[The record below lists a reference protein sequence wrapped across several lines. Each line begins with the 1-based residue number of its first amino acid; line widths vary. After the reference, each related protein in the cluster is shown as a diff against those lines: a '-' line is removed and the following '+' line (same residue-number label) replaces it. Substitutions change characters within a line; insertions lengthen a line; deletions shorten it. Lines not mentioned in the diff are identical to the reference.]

1 MTLSRM
7 GIYRGEDFT
16 GSQQPIN
23 NQVHVVDGTHM
34 ETYADVVTTD
44 LAQFREWLA
53 QKLSDDHGGY
63 WVVTPRPRCCTCHLC
78 TREGDPRTFDVQ
90 RGVIVVAWY
99 GTPGLRESVEYGPV
113 LPEKLEELIAGIE
126 QEWFEEDVD
135 EMNWDAIRRDEEPEE
150 GMVEIDMVRRPCEL
164 ASPWKRHQ
172 WQQQYGGE

>member
-7 GIYRGEDFT
+7 GTYRGEDFT
-16 GSQQPIN
+16 ENYKRGSRRGSQQPIN

-44 LAQFREWLA
+44 LAQFRAWLA
-53 QKLSDDHGGY
+53 QKLSDDHGGGY
-63 WVVTPRPRCCTCHLC
+63 WVVTPR
-78 TREGDPRTFDVQ
+78 EGDPRTMDVQ

-99 GTPGLRESVEYGPV
+99 GTPGFREAVEYGPV
-113 LPEKLEELIAGIE
+113 LPEKLDELIDGIE

>member
-7 GIYRGEDFT
+7 GTYRGESFERAGHWIRGDASWRVAKQPVVCVVMN
-16 GSQQPIN
+16 GSYAFYS
-23 NQVHVVDGTHM
+23 VKGT
-34 ETYADVVTTD
+34 TA
-44 LAQFREWLA
+44 FREWLA

-63 WVVTPRPRCCTCHLC
+63 WVVTPR
-78 TREGDPRTFDVQ
+78 EGDQRTLDVQ